1 MGYHIKRDGAFLCKE
16 KIRTK
21 GFFINK
27 NNSISFSDAHKCVD
41 LKYNCCGSCIKRY
54 YEIVSKLK
62 NPIIV

>member
-21 GFFINK
+21 GLFMNK
-27 NNSISFSDAHKCVD
+27 YNCISFSDAHQRVD
-41 LKYNCCGSCIKRY
+41 LNTCCEGCVKRY